1 MRKKVFILIFVLLFL
16 TSCTFIQQVRNEIT
30 GKSVNEELAF
40 QSIRFNAGKIDV
52 YFCPR
57 DNCEE
62 KLINLVGSSEKINCA
77 FYELNLLNLID
88 SFKDKGYSMVVD
100 NDNYEEISGMK
111 NVIKDDRT
119 ALMHDKFCIFD
130 GKIISTG
137 SFNPTVNDNTKN
149 NNNLVI
155 ISSEYLAGNYNDEFQ
170 SFLADKFGKD
180 EKVKY
185 SKIILNNE
193 VLIENYFCPEDNCE
207 QHVYDVINKAKRRI
221 YFMAFSFTSDKLGDL
236 VIKKS
241 NETEVKGIF
250 EKTQGTT
257 EYSEYNNMK
266 KAGLNVIFDKNPK
279 FMHHKVFIVDDT
291 VITGSYNPTSSG
303 NYNNDENV
311 VIIYDDVIADKFIEE
326 FDYVWKLK

>member
-1 MRKKVFILIFVLLFL
+1 MRKKVFILIFALLFL

-40 QSIRFNAGKIDV
+40 QSIRLDTGKIDV

-88 SFKDKGYSMVVD
+88 SFKDKGYSIVVD

-119 ALMHDKFCIFD
+119 ALMHNKFCIFD
-130 GKIISTG
+130 NRIISTG

-155 ISSEYLAGNYNDEFQ
+155 ISSEALAENYNDEFN
-170 SFLADKFGKD
+170 SFLKNRFGND

-185 SKIILNNE
+185 PKTILNNE
-193 VLIENYFCPEDNCE
+193 ILIENYFCPEDDCE
-207 QHVYDVINKAKRRI
+207 QHVYDVISRAEKRI

-236 VIKKS
+236 IIEKS
-241 NETEVKGIF
+241 KDVEIKGIF
-250 EKTQGTT
+250 DNTQATT
-257 EYSEYNNMK
+257 EYSEYNKMK
-266 KAGLNVIFDKNPK
+266 EANLNVIIDKNPN
-279 FMHHKVFIVDDT
+279 FMHHKVFIVDDI

-303 NYNNDENV
+303 NKENDENILV
-311 VIIYDDVIADKFIEE
+311 IYDISTADKFLEE
-326 FDYVWKLK
+326 FEYVWNLK